1 MNCLNQTRDC
11 EANKHQS
18 IAIMSEIKAMI
29 TDISGFF
36 LKKMKKRSL
45 LSISLGFL
53 FYLPAILRQQ
63 MMSRR

>member
-29 TDISGFF
+29 TGISGFF
-36 LKKMKKRSL
+36 
-45 LSISLGFL
+45 
-53 FYLPAILRQQ
+53 
-63 MMSRR
+63 